1 MSCVKVTPRWLQ
13 NALLVLKQ
21 LESYAG
27 AGAQSQHNYDDCAS
41 DDCAS
46 GDAPISGYATAG
58 ELGGTPNGDDDHDA
72 NHNGGRVS
80 FALTHCQCR

>member
-1 MSCVKVTPRWLQ
+1 MIRPTSGGCASDDANPNGGSASGGATP
-13 NALLVLKQ
+13 
-21 LESYAG
+21 
-27 AGAQSQHNYDDCAS
+27 S

-46 GDAPISGYATAG
+46 GDAPIGGYATAG
-58 ELGGTPNGDDDHDA
+58 ELGGTPNGDDDHGA